1 VLRRDR
7 HLFVLARKRADD
19 RRRSRRRHL
28 RRLARLVE
36 HAHGDADTNGGTLP
50 DFSRL
55 PITDLIACPAPPRE
69 DVVLTMLPG
78 VGHSGAA
85 WNDTYSGAIGLD
97 VFAWMLAHTRP

>member
-1 VLRRDR
+1 M
-7 HLFVLARKRADD
+7 
-19 RRRSRRRHL
+19 
-28 RRLARLVE
+28 E